1 MDSGIKYFYE
11 LIRTKQSNT
20 CLQTKSL
27 FFLFTGQARKNKK
40 QGCEPNIPD
49 LELNLI
55 VSLRRKKSLF
65 QRSRNSDLL
74 KTIRYT
80 FLDLFIL
87 VYLSQKK
94 KGQTNFP
101 YR

>member
-20 CLQTKSL
+20 CLQTKSV

-55 VSLRRKKSLF
+55 VSLRRKNHRF
-65 QRSRNSDLL
+65 SDRE
-74 KTIRYT
+74 TQIY
-80 FLDLFIL
+80 
-87 VYLSQKK
+87 
-94 KGQTNFP
+94 
-101 YR
+101 